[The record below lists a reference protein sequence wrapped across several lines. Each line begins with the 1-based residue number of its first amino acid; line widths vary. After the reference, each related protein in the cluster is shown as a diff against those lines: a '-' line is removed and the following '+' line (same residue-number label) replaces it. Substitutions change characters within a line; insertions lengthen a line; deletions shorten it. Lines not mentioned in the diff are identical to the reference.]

1 MPKLGM
7 TMEKGTIIKWLKKEG
22 DAIKKGEDILEIET
36 DKVTIKVEAPA
47 SGVLRKIIA
56 KEKTV
61 VPIGRT
67 IAVIADLDE
76 EIDIEAILA
85 EETVIKTTPTILT
98 TTVTYTPEK
107 PTGRIFASPRAKK
120 LAKEKNVD
128 LKFIRGTGPNGR
140 IIEKDVINY
149 LEHPVNLSRTGVQI
163 KETRPIEGIRKII
176 AERMSGS
183 LQTAAQLTITMEI
196 DVSELERF
204 RKYILPYT
212 EKEENI
218 RVSYTEILVK
228 VVSKVLEEYPIVN
241 AIIEDNL
248 IKILEDINIGIAV
261 ASADAVIVPV
271 VHNANKKS
279 LIEISKVSKDLIF
292 KTRSGKLSLDEL
304 SKGTFTITNLGMFGV
319 DIFTPILNPPES
331 GILGVGRIVKK
342 WLIKGRKK
350 DPEIT
355 PTMQLSFTFDHRLI
369 DGHIAAQFLGR
380 IKEII
385 EDYKLLDQVCPIEVK
400 KKTKVVEFPD
410 KELDADVI
418 VVGGGP
424 AGYSAATRAAQLGL
438 KVILVEKTFI
448 GGVCVNEGCIP
459 SKTMIKTVK
468 LIETLRNA
476 KERDFGLELGE
487 IKVNFEKIIKRK
499 NEIVGL
505 LAEGIERNLD
515 QLGVKIIKEQAIIK
529 GPRLVEIQSNPK
541 KELKCKRIIIA
552 TGLKFEDLEFD
563 KDLYISNR
571 ELLNLKR
578 LPKSMI
584 ILGIREPSLEYATI
598 FNELGVDVKVIG
610 YDFNRLDKFDK
621 EIVNLLISFLE
632 IKDIE
637 IISNAKIVGI
647 QKKGERKLLK
657 FDING
662 KIKEIETDLIV
673 NLLERKPDIKSL
685 IVDWSSFDIFKAN
698 GKILTDEFLETQV
711 SGVFAV
717 GDIQN
722 DIELSHT
729 AMYEGT
735 IVAENLF
742 NKKFKVNYNAVPH
755 SIYTFPEIASVGM
768 TEEEASQRGNIKIG
782 KRAFGYNS
790 MARIIGE
797 PEGLIKIIADTN
809 NKILGIHIIGPNAS
823 ELLSECVLAVG
834 KKILDI
840 ALNFNQHPTL
850 SEIINEC
857 AWQLYC
863 S

>member
-1 MPKLGM
+1 MTITKMIMPKLGM

-85 EETVIKTTPTILT
+85 EETVIKTTPTIPT

-107 PTGRIFASPRAKK
+107 PAGRIFASPRAKK

-261 ASADAVIVPV
+261 ASADALIVPV

-459 SKTMIKTVK
+459 SKTMIKTIK

-476 KERDFGLELGE
+476 
-487 IKVNFEKIIKRK
+487 
-499 NEIVGL
+499 
-505 LAEGIERNLD
+505 
-515 QLGVKIIKEQAIIK
+515 
-529 GPRLVEIQSNPK
+529 
-541 KELKCKRIIIA
+541 
-552 TGLKFEDLEFD
+552 
-563 KDLYISNR
+563 
-571 ELLNLKR
+571 
-578 LPKSMI
+578 
-584 ILGIREPSLEYATI
+584 
-598 FNELGVDVKVIG
+598 
-610 YDFNRLDKFDK
+610 
-621 EIVNLLISFLE
+621 
-632 IKDIE
+632 
-637 IISNAKIVGI
+637 
-647 QKKGERKLLK
+647 
-657 FDING
+657 
-662 KIKEIETDLIV
+662 
-673 NLLERKPDIKSL
+673 
-685 IVDWSSFDIFKAN
+685 
-698 GKILTDEFLETQV
+698 
-711 SGVFAV
+711 
-717 GDIQN
+717 
-722 DIELSHT
+722 
-729 AMYEGT
+729 
-735 IVAENLF
+735 
-742 NKKFKVNYNAVPH
+742 
-755 SIYTFPEIASVGM
+755 
-768 TEEEASQRGNIKIG
+768 
-782 KRAFGYNS
+782 
-790 MARIIGE
+790 
-797 PEGLIKIIADTN
+797 
-809 NKILGIHIIGPNAS
+809 
-823 ELLSECVLAVG
+823 
-834 KKILDI
+834 
-840 ALNFNQHPTL
+840 
-850 SEIINEC
+850 
-857 AWQLYC
+857 
-863 S
+863 